1 MTRFKNYVKIKS
13 QNKCKPLHQARQ
25 RSEKMKRKE
34 LKTVIKAISEWKI
47 DKRKGDYR
55 LPNGRFLSD
64 YLEEIGEDFLKAFN
78 KAISID
84 GDIYD
89 YIPETS
95 AIFRPFLDNE
105 RTCQDEQRKRLQA
118 VIFEMLN

>member
-1 MTRFKNYVKIKS
+1 MQGKG
-13 QNKCKPLHQARQ
+13 A
-25 RSEKMKRKE
+25 KMKRKE
-34 LKTVIKAISEWKI
+34 FKIVIKAISDWKI
-47 DKRKGDYR
+47 DKRKGNYR
-55 LPNGRFLSD
+55 LPSGRFLSD
-64 YLEEIGEDFLKAFN
+64 YLEEIGEDFLKAFR

-95 AIFRPFLDNE
+95 TIFRPFLDNE
-105 RTCQDEQRKRLQA
+105 RTCEDEQRKRLQG

>member
-1 MTRFKNYVKIKS
+1 
-13 QNKCKPLHQARQ
+13 
-25 RSEKMKRKE
+25 MKRKE
-34 LKTVIKAISEWKI
+34 LKQVFKAISDWKI
-47 DKRKGDYR
+47 DKRKGNYR
-55 LPNGRFLSD
+55 LPSGRLLSD

-89 YIPETS
+89 YIPQT
-95 AIFRPFLDNE
+95 ATIFRPFLDNE
-105 RTCQDEQRKRLQA
+105 RTCEYEQRKRLQA

>member
-1 MTRFKNYVKIKS
+1 
-13 QNKCKPLHQARQ
+13 
-25 RSEKMKRKE
+25 MKRKE
-34 LKTVIKAISEWKI
+34 LKTVIKAISDWKI

-55 LPNGRFLSD
+55 LPSGRLLSD
-64 YLEEIGEDFLKAFN
+64 YLEEVGEDFLKAFR

-89 YIPETS
+89 FIPETS
-95 AIFRPFLDNE
+95 TIFRPFLENE

-118 VIFEMLN
+118 IIFEMLN

>member
-1 MTRFKNYVKIKS
+1 
-13 QNKCKPLHQARQ
+13 
-25 RSEKMKRKE
+25 MKRNE
-34 LKTVIKAISEWKI
+34 LKAAIKALSDWKI

-55 LPNGRFLSD
+55 LPSGRLLSD
-64 YLEEIGEDFLKAFN
+64 YLEEVGEALLKAFR

-89 YIPETS
+89 YIPQTS
-95 AIFRPFLDNE
+95 TIFRPFIDNE
-105 RTCQDEQRKRLQA
+105 RTCQDEQRKRLQV